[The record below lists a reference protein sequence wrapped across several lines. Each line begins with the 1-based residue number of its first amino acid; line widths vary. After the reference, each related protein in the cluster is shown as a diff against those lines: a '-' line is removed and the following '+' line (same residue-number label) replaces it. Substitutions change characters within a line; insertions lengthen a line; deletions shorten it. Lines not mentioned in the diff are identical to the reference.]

1 MFYTSVPKL
10 MITYYTVP
18 DIWCMLDVIVFHLG
32 YFLPF
37 YPPNSPKNKNLKKH
51 LEISSFYT
59 SVPKIMIICYT
70 ILKIWC
76 VKDVIVVFHSGHF
89 FTLLPPPTAQK
100 MEISKKWNNWL
111 EISSFYTRVPKI
123 MITCY
128 TVLEIWHVADV
139 IIFYFG

>member
-1 MFYTSVPKL
+1 MYQNSWSYAILFL
-10 MITYYTVP
+10 
-18 DIWCMLDVIVFHLG
+18 IWCMLDVIVFHLG

-89 FTLLPPPTAQK
+89 FYPITPPTAQK

>member
-10 MITYYTVP
+10 MITCYTVP

-89 FTLLPPPTAQK
+89 FTLLPPQQP
-100 MEISKKWNNWL
+100 KKWKFQKSETTGWRYHHFTQEYQKSWL
-111 EISSFYTRVPKI
+111 HAILFLRYGTWR
-123 MITCY
+123 M
-128 TVLEIWHVADV
+128 
-139 IIFYFG
+139 

>member
-10 MITYYTVP
+10 MITCYTVP

-89 FTLLPPPTAQK
+89 FTLLPPPNSPK
-100 MEISKKWNNWL
+100 NGNFKKVKQL
-111 EISSFYTRVPKI
+111 
-123 MITCY
+123 
-128 TVLEIWHVADV
+128 AGD
-139 IIFYFG
+139 IIILHKSTKNHDYMLYCS